1 MKKSFFLIY
10 IFFLC
15 GLSSSLVQAQ
25 QTDIYFLIKK
35 NFSIFSKTYE
45 NVALDYVDEIDPE
58 KLMRIGLD
66 AMLETLDPYTVIY
79 NEAQNEQAEI
89 LSRGNYAGIG
99 IEAGYRDGKV
109 VIIAPTEGGPAE
121 RSGLRAGDEII
132 EIDGI
137 STIGLKPEEI
147 QTLTIGEVGSKVDI
161 SIKRFGVE
169 KELDFELTRQRIE
182 VKNVSHQTLIGSN
195 KQIGYIKLSQF
206 GSRSAD
212 EIRTS
217 IIELKEQA
225 ELKGLVLDLRDN
237 PGGILQEAV
246 SIIDK
251 FVEPGL
257 MVVENRGRIAEYNQT
272 FSTTEPIFFDAPVVV
287 LVNGGSASASEVVS
301 GALQDLDR
309 AVILGEQSFGKGLVQ
324 IVKPL
329 PYNTSMKV
337 TIARYY
343 IPSGRSIQSVD
354 YTHEGRNSGV
364 VKREASSNVFKT
376 KNGRTVNEGRG
387 IEPDVVVEVAEP
399 NLIEISLLQKG
410 AIFDFSTEYFANN
423 SNTGFDDIPEGI
435 FNEFKLYLDKIDFE
449 FANETEDYLE
459 VIRNDL
465 AEVEGAE
472 RKIQELQEFID
483 LQQEQEL
490 NNSKEFIEKMIWLE
504 LKSRT
509 GGQTARTNASLSK
522 DIQLNAAVDL
532 INNPQQIDSLLML
545 SSCSC

>member
-1 MKKSFFLIY
+1 MKKSFFLIL
-10 IFFLC
+10 IFLFG
-15 GLSSSLVQAQ
+15 GLSSSLAQTQ

-109 VIIAPTEGGPAE
+109 VIVAPTEGGPAD

-137 STIGLKPEEI
+137 STLGLKPEEI

-169 KELDFELTRQRIE
+169 KALDFELTRQRIE

-212 EIRTS
+212 EIRTA

-225 ELKGLVLDLRDN
+225 ELTGLVLDLRDN

-387 IEPDVVVEVAEP
+387 IEPDIVVEVEEP

-423 SNTGFDDIPEGI
+423 SNSGFDDIPEGI
-435 FNEFKLYLDKIDFE
+435 FDEFKLYLDKIDFE

-465 AEVEGAE
+465 EGVEGAE

-504 LKSRT
+504 LKSRS

-522 DIQLNAAVDL
+522 DIQLQAAVDL
-532 INNPQQIDSLLML
+532 INNPQQIESLLKG
-545 SSCSC
+545 SN

>member
-272 FSTTEPIFFDAPVVV
+272 FSTTEPIFFGQPVVV

-364 VKREASSNVFKT
+364 VKREASSNIFKT

-490 NNSKEFIEKMIWLE
+490 NTSKEFIEKMIWLE

-532 INNPQQIDSLLML
+532 INNPQQIDSLLKG
-545 SSCSC
+545 SN

>member
-10 IFFLC
+10 IFFLS

-169 KELDFELTRQRIE
+169 KTLDFELTRQRIE

-532 INNPQQIDSLLML
+532 INNPQQIDSLLKG
-545 SSCSC
+545 SN

>member
-1 MKKSFFLIY
+1 MKKSFFLIC
-10 IFFLC
+10 IFFLG
-15 GLSSSLVQAQ
+15 GLTTSLVQAQ

-147 QTLTIGEVGSKVDI
+147 QTLTIGEIGSKVDI

-169 KELDFELTRQRIE
+169 KALDFELTRQRIE

-206 GSRSAD
+206 GLRSAD

-225 ELKGLVLDLRDN
+225 ELTGLVLDLRDN

-364 VKREASSNVFKT
+364 VKREASSSVFKT

-387 IEPDVVVEVAEP
+387 IEPDIVVEVDEP

-465 AEVEGAE
+465 AGVEGAE
-472 RKIQELQEFID
+472 SKIQELQEFID

-504 LKSRT
+504 LKSRS
-509 GGQTARTNASLSK
+509 GGQTARTDASLSK
-522 DIQLNAAVDL
+522 DTQLKAAVDL
-532 INNPQQIDSLLML
+532 INNPQQIESLLKG
-545 SSCSC
+545 SN

>member
-1 MKKSFFLIY
+1 MKKSFFLIC
-10 IFFLC
+10 IFFLG
-15 GLSSSLVQAQ
+15 GLTTSLVQAQ

-147 QTLTIGEVGSKVDI
+147 QTLTIGEIGSKVDI

-169 KELDFELTRQRIE
+169 KALDFELTRQRIE

-206 GSRSAD
+206 GLRSAD

-225 ELKGLVLDLRDN
+225 ELTGLVLDLRDN

-387 IEPDVVVEVAEP
+387 IEPDIVVEVDEP

-465 AEVEGAE
+465 AGVEGAE
-472 RKIQELQEFID
+472 SKIQELQEFID

-490 NNSKEFIEKMIWLE
+490 NDSKEFIEKMIWLE
-504 LKSRT
+504 LKSRS
-509 GGQTARTNASLSK
+509 GGQTARTDASLSK
-522 DIQLNAAVDL
+522 DIQLKAAVDL
-532 INNPQQIDSLLML
+532 INNPQQIDSLLKG
-545 SSCSC
+545 SN

>member
-1 MKKSFFLIY
+1 MKKVFFLIY
-10 IFFLC
+10 IFFFG
-15 GLSSSLVQAQ
+15 GLATSLVQAQ

-147 QTLTIGEVGSKVDI
+147 QSLTIGEVGSKVDI

-169 KELDFELTRQRIE
+169 KALDFELTRQRIE

-206 GSRSAD
+206 GLRSAD

-272 FSTTEPIFFDAPVVV
+272 FSTTEPIFFDQPVVV

-309 AVILGEQSFGKGLVQ
+309 AVIVGEQSFGKGLVQ

-343 IPSGRSIQSVD
+343 IPSGRSIQSID

-387 IEPDVVVEVAEP
+387 IEPDIVVEVEEP

-423 SNTGFDDIPEGI
+423 SNAGFDDIPEGI

-459 VIRNDL
+459 VIRKDL
-465 AEVEGAE
+465 AGVEGAE
-472 RKIQELQEFID
+472 IKIRELQKFID

-522 DIQLNAAVDL
+522 DVQLNAAVDL
-532 INNPQQIDSLLML
+532 INNPQQIDSLLKG
-545 SSCSC
+545 SN

>member
-10 IFFLC
+10 IFFLS

-423 SNTGFDDIPEGI
+423 SNTGFDDIPEGV

-449 FANETEDYLE
+449 FANETEDYLD

-532 INNPQQIDSLLML
+532 INNPQQIDSLLKG
-545 SSCSC
+545 SN

>member
-1 MKKSFFLIY
+1 MKKSFFLIC
-10 IFFLC
+10 IFFLG
-15 GLSSSLVQAQ
+15 GLTTSLVQAQ

-147 QTLTIGEVGSKVDI
+147 QTLTIGEIGSKVDI

-169 KELDFELTRQRIE
+169 KALDFELTRQRIE

-206 GSRSAD
+206 GLRSAD

-272 FSTTEPIFFDAPVVV
+272 FSTTEPIFFDAPVIV

-324 IVKPL
+324 IVKSL

-387 IEPDVVVEVAEP
+387 IEPDIVVEVDEP

-465 AEVEGAE
+465 AGVEGAE
-472 RKIQELQEFID
+472 SKIQELQEFID

-504 LKSRT
+504 LKSRS
-509 GGQTARTNASLSK
+509 GGQTARTDASLSK
-522 DIQLNAAVDL
+522 DTQLKAAVDL
-532 INNPQQIDSLLML
+532 INNPQQIDSLLKG
-545 SSCSC
+545 SN

>member
-1 MKKSFFLIY
+1 MKKAFFLIY
-10 IFFLC
+10 IFFFG
-15 GLSSSLVQAQ
+15 GLATSLVQAQ

-137 STIGLKPEEI
+137 STMGLKPEEI

-169 KELDFELTRQRIE
+169 KALDFELTRQRIE

-206 GSRSAD
+206 GLRSAD

-272 FSTTEPIFFDAPVVV
+272 FSTTEPIFFDQPVVV

-309 AVILGEQSFGKGLVQ
+309 AVIVGEQSFGKGLVQ

-343 IPSGRSIQSVD
+343 IPSGRSIQSID

-387 IEPDVVVEVAEP
+387 IEPDIVVEVEES

-423 SNTGFDDIPEGI
+423 SNAGFDDIPEGI

-459 VIRNDL
+459 VIRKDL
-465 AEVEGAE
+465 AGVEGAE
-472 RKIQELQEFID
+472 IKIRELQKFID

-522 DIQLNAAVDL
+522 DVQLNAAVDL
-532 INNPQQIDSLLML
+532 INNPQQIDSLLKG
-545 SSCSC
+545 SN

>member
-410 AIFDFSTEYFANN
+410 GIFDFSTEYFANN

-532 INNPQQIDSLLML
+532 INNPQQIDSLLKG
-545 SSCSC
+545 SN

>member
-10 IFFLC
+10 IFFLS

-272 FSTTEPIFFDAPVVV
+272 FSTTEPIFFDAPVIV

-309 AVILGEQSFGKGLVQ
+309 AVIVGEQSFGKGLVQ

-337 TIARYY
+337 TIASYY
-343 IPSGRSIQSVD
+343 IPIGRSIQPVD
-354 YTHEGRNSGV
+354 YTHEARNSGV

-532 INNPQQIDSLLML
+532 INNPQQIDSLLKG
-545 SSCSC
+545 SN

>member
-10 IFFLC
+10 IFFLS

-364 VKREASSNVFKT
+364 VKREASSNVFNT

-532 INNPQQIDSLLML
+532 INNPQQIDSLLKG
-545 SSCSC
+545 SN

>member
-1 MKKSFFLIY
+1 MKKAFFLIY
-10 IFFLC
+10 IFFFG
-15 GLSSSLVQAQ
+15 GLATSLVQAQ

-137 STIGLKPEEI
+137 STMGLKPEEI

-169 KELDFELTRQRIE
+169 KALDFELTRQRIE

-206 GSRSAD
+206 GLRSAD

-272 FSTTEPIFFDAPVVV
+272 FSTTEPIFFDQPVVV

-309 AVILGEQSFGKGLVQ
+309 AVIVGEQSFGKGLVQ

-343 IPSGRSIQSVD
+343 IPSGRSIQSID
-354 YTHEGRNSGV
+354 YTHEDRNSGV

-387 IEPDVVVEVAEP
+387 IEPDIVVEVEEP

-423 SNTGFDDIPEGI
+423 SNAGFDDIPEGI

-459 VIRNDL
+459 VIRKDL
-465 AEVEGAE
+465 AGVEGAE
-472 RKIQELQEFID
+472 IKIRELQKFID

-522 DIQLNAAVDL
+522 DVQLNAAVDL
-532 INNPQQIDSLLML
+532 INNPQQIDSLLKG
-545 SSCSC
+545 SN

>member
-1 MKKSFFLIY
+1 MKKLYSFGFFLL
-10 IFFLC
+10 FFISVS
-15 GLSSSLVQAQ
+15 GNTEAQ
-25 QTDIYFLIKK
+25 QNDIYFLIKK

-79 NEAQNEQAEI
+79 NESQNEQAEI

-99 IEAGYRDGKV
+99 IEAGYREGKV
-109 VIIAPTEGGPAE
+109 VIIAPTENGPAE
-121 RSGLRAGDEII
+121 RSGLKAGDEII
-132 EIDGI
+132 AIDDI
-137 STIGLKPEEI
+137 STENLQPEEV
-147 QTLTIGEVGSKVDI
+147 QSLTIGEVGSKVKI
-161 SIKRFGVE
+161 TIQRFGVNQ
-169 KELDFELTRQRIE
+169 ELDFELTRESIE
-182 VKNVSHQTLIGSN
+182 VKNVSHTTLIGSS
-195 KQIGYIKLSQF
+195 KEIGYIKLSQF
-206 GSRSAD
+206 GLRSAD
-212 EIRTS
+212 EIRSS
-217 IIELKEQA
+217 IIELRNQA
-225 ELKGLVLDLRDN
+225 TLKGLVLDLRDN

-272 FSTTEPIFFDAPVVV
+272 FSTNEPIFFNEPVVV

-343 IPSGRSIQSVD
+343 IPSGRSIQSID

-364 VKREASSNVFKT
+364 VKRETSSTIFKT
-376 KNGRTVNEGRG
+376 KNGRIVNEGRG
-387 IEPDVVVEVAEP
+387 IEPDVVIEIEEP
-399 NLIEISLLQKG
+399 GLIEIALLQKG
-410 AIFDFSTEYFANN
+410 AIFDFTTEYYSRNQNSDFAE
-423 SNTGFDDIPEGI
+423 IPEGI
-435 FNEFKLYLDKIDFE
+435 FETFKEYLTQTGFS
-449 FANETEDYLE
+449 FANETEDYLN
-459 VIRNDL
+459 VIENDL
-465 AEVEGAE
+465 AGVDGAE
-472 RKIQELQEFID
+472 SRINDLRKLVALQKEKELD
-483 LQQEQEL
+483 G
-490 NNSKEFIEKMIWLE
+490 SKSFIEKMIWLE
-504 LKSRT
+504 LRARS

-522 DIQLNAAVDL
+522 DVQLNAAIDL
-532 INNPQQIDSLLML
+532 INNPDEIDSLLKGNN
-545 SSCSC
+545 

>member
-1 MKKSFFLIY
+1 
-10 IFFLC
+10 
-15 GLSSSLVQAQ
+15 
-25 QTDIYFLIKK
+25 
-35 NFSIFSKTYE
+35 
-45 NVALDYVDEIDPE
+45 LDYVDEIDPE

-121 RSGLRAGDEII
+121 RIGLRAGDEII

-272 FSTTEPIFFDAPVVV
+272 FSTTEPIFFDAPIVV

-309 AVILGEQSFGKGLVQ
+309 AVIVGEQSFGKGLVQ

-423 SNTGFDDIPEGI
+423 SNTSFDDIPEGI

-490 NNSKEFIEKMIWLE
+490 NTSKEFIEKMIWLE

-532 INNPQQIDSLLML
+532 INNPQQIDSLLKG
-545 SSCSC
+545 SN

>member
-121 RSGLRAGDEII
+121 RIGLRAGDEII

-272 FSTTEPIFFDAPVVV
+272 FSTTEPIFFDAPIVV

-309 AVILGEQSFGKGLVQ
+309 AVIVGEQSFGKGLVQ

-423 SNTGFDDIPEGI
+423 SNTSFDDIPEGI

-490 NNSKEFIEKMIWLE
+490 NTSKEFIEKMIWLE

-532 INNPQQIDSLLML
+532 INNPQQIDSLLKG
-545 SSCSC
+545 SN

>member
-1 MKKSFFLIY
+1 MKKLFFLIY
-10 IFFLC
+10 IFFLG

-45 NVALDYVDEIDPE
+45 NVALAYVDEIDPE

-169 KELDFELTRQRIE
+169 KTLDFELTRQRIE

-449 FANETEDYLE
+449 FANETEDYLD

-490 NNSKEFIEKMIWLE
+490 NTSKEFIEKMIWLE

-532 INNPQQIDSLLML
+532 INNPQQIDSLLKG
-545 SSCSC
+545 SN

>member
-1 MKKSFFLIY
+1 MKKSFFLIC
-10 IFFLC
+10 IFLLG
-15 GLSSSLVQAQ
+15 GLTTSLVQAQ

-147 QTLTIGEVGSKVDI
+147 QTLTIGEIGSKVDI

-169 KELDFELTRQRIE
+169 KALDFELTRQRIE

-206 GSRSAD
+206 GLRSAD

-225 ELKGLVLDLRDN
+225 ELTGLVLDLRDN

-387 IEPDVVVEVAEP
+387 IEPDIVVEVAEP

-465 AEVEGAE
+465 AGVEGAE
-472 RKIQELQEFID
+472 SKIQELQEFID

-490 NNSKEFIEKMIWLE
+490 NDSKEFIEKMIWLE
-504 LKSRT
+504 LKSRS
-509 GGQTARTNASLSK
+509 GGQTARTDASLSK
-522 DIQLNAAVDL
+522 DIQLKAAVDL
-532 INNPQQIDSLLML
+532 INNPQQIDSLLKG
-545 SSCSC
+545 SN

>member
-10 IFFLC
+10 IFFLS

-532 INNPQQIDSLLML
+532 INNPQQIDSLLKG
-545 SSCSC
+545 SN

>member
-1 MKKSFFLIY
+1 MKKAFFLIY
-10 IFFLC
+10 IFFFG
-15 GLSSSLVQAQ
+15 GLATSLVQAQ

-137 STIGLKPEEI
+137 STMGLKPEEI

-169 KELDFELTRQRIE
+169 KALDFELTRQRIE

-206 GSRSAD
+206 GLRSAD

-272 FSTTEPIFFDAPVVV
+272 FSTTEPIFFDQPVVV

-309 AVILGEQSFGKGLVQ
+309 AVIVGEQSFGKGLVQ

-343 IPSGRSIQSVD
+343 IPSGRSIQSID

-387 IEPDVVVEVAEP
+387 IEPDIVVEVEEP

-423 SNTGFDDIPEGI
+423 SNAGFDDIPEGI

-459 VIRNDL
+459 VIRKDL
-465 AEVEGAE
+465 AGVEGAE
-472 RKIQELQEFID
+472 IKIRELQKFID

-522 DIQLNAAVDL
+522 DVQLNAAVDL
-532 INNPQQIDSLLML
+532 INNPQQIDSLLKG
-545 SSCSC
+545 SN

>member
-10 IFFLC
+10 IFFLS

-354 YTHEGRNSGV
+354 YTHEGRKSGV

-532 INNPQQIDSLLML
+532 INNPQQIDSLLKG
-545 SSCSC
+545 SN

>member
-1 MKKSFFLIY
+1 MKKVFFLIY
-10 IFFLC
+10 IFFFG
-15 GLSSSLVQAQ
+15 GLATSLVQAQ

-137 STIGLKPEEI
+137 STMGLKPEEI

-169 KELDFELTRQRIE
+169 KALDFELTRQRIE

-272 FSTTEPIFFDAPVVV
+272 FSTTEPIFFNQPVVV

-364 VKREASSNVFKT
+364 VKREASSNVFRT

-410 AIFDFSTEYFANN
+410 VIFDFSTEYFANN
-423 SNTGFDDIPEGI
+423 SNAGFDDIPEGI

-459 VIRNDL
+459 VIRKDL
-465 AEVEGAE
+465 AGVEGAE
-472 RKIQELQEFID
+472 IKIRELQKFID

-522 DIQLNAAVDL
+522 DVQLNAAVDL
-532 INNPQQIDSLLML
+532 INNPQQIDSLLKG
-545 SSCSC
+545 SN